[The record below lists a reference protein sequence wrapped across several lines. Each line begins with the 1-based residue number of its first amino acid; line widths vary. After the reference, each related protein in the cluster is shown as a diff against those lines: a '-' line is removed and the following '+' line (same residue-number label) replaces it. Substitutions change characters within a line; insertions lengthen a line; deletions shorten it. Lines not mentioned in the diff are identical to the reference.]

1 MLSKIAMVKARKA
14 FEKLYD
20 GRCTITVREEYEK
33 ENGATGFRENAV
45 IADEPCRLSFSSVSA
60 TSEGDAMATTSQA
73 VKLFIAPEIAVP
85 EGSRIDVTQ
94 NGITTS
100 YRQSGTPAVYSSHQE
115 ITLELYKRYA

>member
-1 MLSKIAMVKARKA
+1 
-14 FEKLYD
+14 
-20 GRCTITVREEYEK
+20 
-33 ENGATGFRENAV
+33 
-45 IADEPCRLSFSSVSA
+45 
-60 TSEGDAMATTSQA
+60 MATTSQA